1 MTSYPCFKG
10 IISILFWEKN
20 IMNLSS
26 QIELMKKKKLYSP
39 TTFKKFF
46 VVYKVELSSLNQNM
60 RLFLYKNAMLN

>member
-26 QIELMKKKKLYSP
+26 QIELMKKKLYSP
-39 TTFKKFF
+39 TTFKKFI